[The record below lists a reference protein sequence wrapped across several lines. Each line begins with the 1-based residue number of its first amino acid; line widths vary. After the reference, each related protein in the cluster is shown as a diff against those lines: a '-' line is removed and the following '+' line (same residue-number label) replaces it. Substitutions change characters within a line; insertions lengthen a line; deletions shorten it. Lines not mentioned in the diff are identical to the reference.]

1 MQLFYNQ
8 ELGKESKHFTFDDL
22 ESKHIVKVLR
32 KKVGDEVQI
41 TNGKGLFLFATITNN
56 NPKACAVEITKYK
69 KIHPTKHHL
78 HMAVAPTKMND
89 RFEWFLEKATEIGV
103 HEITPILCERS
114 ERKTIKHERYDKIIQ
129 TAMKQS
135 FQAFLPKLNA
145 MTTLADFLEQET
157 EGILFIAH
165 CEKSEKFELK
175 RTLAPDKPT
184 TILIGPEGDFTGE
197 EIKKA
202 KAKGY
207 RPVSMGK
214 NRLRTETAAIV
225 ACTTVALANN
235 G

>member
-1 MQLFYNQ
+1 MQLFYNP
-8 ELGKESKHFTFDDL
+8 ELGKESKHFTFDSF

-32 KKVGDEVQI
+32 RKIGDELQI
-41 TNGKGLFLFATITNN
+41 TNGKGLFLFATITDD
-56 NPKACAVEITKYK
+56 NPKACAIEITKHK
-69 KIHPTKHHL
+69 KIHPTKHRLHL
-78 HMAVAPTKMND
+78 AVAPTKNND

-114 ERKTIKHERYDKIIQ
+114 ERKTIKYERYNKVIQ
-129 TAMKQS
+129 SAMKQS
-135 FQAFLPKLNA
+135 LQAYLPKLNPL
-145 MTTLADFLEQET
+145 TPLADFLEEDA

-165 CEKSEKFELK
+165 CENSEKYELK

-184 TILIGPEGDFTGE
+184 TILIGPEGDFTTE

-207 RPVSMGK
+207 LPVSMGK
-214 NRLRTETAAIV
+214 TRLRTETAAIV